1 MGQIAEKMPGRR
13 MIGNSAKQEP
23 VPQAANSA
31 SSTGIRP
38 ARGRVAMASDIG
50 GLLCAASAMIRR
62 PYRIS
67 YAIEVL
73 VVALGVACASQCNA
87 LPLAD
92 TGPAAPTLGGQAQKP
107 LPSGVQDLVL
117 AWQRY
122 RPDAERVTRLRKQIE
137 AEVSQGLDPAHAALL
152 WHTKAN
158 AAEELQ
164 EVDLRVQFL
173 QKALG
178 YASQAGD
185 SGDGRMGSLRRIRS
199 EWASAL
205 RPARGITASLDAQLA
220 FAAELEGSTEQNLGW
235 LVGVYAQIGQAY
247 LQLGQLEQ
255 ARAYLNRLTLALE
268 RLRTRRGAE
277 LRMPQWQRQTE
288 SLRGDILR
296 AEGRLLE
303 AEMAFLSAIRSGE
316 ESARLLTDRQAQGM
330 FAAPAQRAES
340 TQDDD
345 QIRLAVLYIDQ
356 GRLDESE
363 LLLRAVLQRALV
375 RDGRNSILVGKT
387 LSTLAKLMLNRGR
400 SADAVALAR
409 SAQQSL
415 QEAGLSEFSLP
426 RAAGQ
431 TLLANALV
439 VDGQAAEAVA
449 LMDNLR
455 SRWMLD
461 ERLEDGLG
469 NGSLQSVRGYLLVGR
484 LQDALQDADR
494 LLQRSLRH
502 LGNQHYDTAEARAY
516 RAMVLRRLGRREEA
530 QREFEAAGRV
540 LLDTGKLS
548 AKQQTQPARAQR
560 LRLILGEY
568 IDLLLS
574 DTSRRIPAD
583 LARSFTLA
591 DVARWQSVQRAMTG
605 SALRAATG
613 APDLAA
619 RIKKVQDTDD
629 EVQALYKQLI
639 ALRAAAPQLQSAQ
652 QIRRVEQTIA
662 SSQKTMDRELATI
675 RRQFPQYDTLV
686 NPRPAD
692 LEAVRKSLRAG
703 EALLSVYVNP
713 QGTYVWALAPDGTL
727 LFHLSAQPDRWVDA
741 RVRRLRSS
749 VDFNAA
755 TGTGEMDFD
764 LQAGVD
770 LYQEL
775 LAPVA
780 AAWKTADTLIVVAN
794 GALGQIPFSMLP
806 TLQLPAADLQAQR
819 RWRAVPWLARQV
831 AVAYAPSI
839 SSLVTLRNL
848 PRSSQD
854 RAAFTGFGDPVFG
867 TPIGKAPTRALTRR
881 TRSLPF
887 AAPLAATPDRLSDEA
902 GKSTEERMGQQWQP
916 VLMDLPDTRDEIIA
930 IAQALSADIQHDTY
944 FGERANPKAV
954 LEAELS
960 RRRVIA
966 FATHGL
972 VPGDLP
978 GLDQPALALSPG
990 PGQPVSE
997 GLLRLDQILRLS
1009 LDADLVVLSACNTAA
1024 SDGAGSEAVSG
1035 LGRGFFHAGARS
1047 LLATHWPVETSSA
1060 REMVSSLFRHYAS
1073 NPRVTRAQALR
1084 HAMLHVMDEGVEDT
1098 SDPSQ
1103 PYDHPAFWAPYAL
1116 YGDPGR

>member
-1 MGQIAEKMPGRR
+1 M
-13 MIGNSAKQEP
+13 
-23 VPQAANSA
+23 
-31 SSTGIRP
+31 
-38 ARGRVAMASDIG
+38 
-50 GLLCAASAMIRR
+50 LH
-62 PYRIS
+62 
-67 YAIEVL
+67 AIHAL
-73 VVALGVACASQCNA
+73 VALVGVSLALQSRA

-92 TGPAAPTLGGQAQKP
+92 NEPAPPARVAQASNNLPGGI
-107 LPSGVQDLVL
+107 QDLTL
-117 AWQRY
+117 ALQSY
-122 RPDAERVTRLRKQIE
+122 GPDAERVRRLRQQM
-137 AEVSQGLDPAHAALL
+137 EVEVPPGLDPARAAFL

-173 QKALG
+173 QQALS
-178 YASQAGD
+178 YASQLGD
-185 SGDGRMGSLRRIRS
+185 TGDGRMGSLRRIRS

-205 RPARGITASLDAQLA
+205 RPARGITASLDAQLV

-247 LQLGQLEQ
+247 LQLGHLEQ

-268 RLRTRRGAE
+268 RLRNRRGAE

-296 AEGRLLE
+296 AEGRLQE

-316 ESARLLTDRQAQGM
+316 ESARILTDRQAQGM
-330 FAAPAQRAES
+330 FAASAQRAES

-345 QIRLAVLYIDQ
+345 QLRLAVLYIDQ

-363 LLLRAVLQRALV
+363 LLLRKVLQRALA

-439 VDGQAAEAVA
+439 VDGQPAEAVA
-449 LMDNLR
+449 LIDNLR

-461 ERLEDGLG
+461 DRLEDGLG

-484 LQDALQDADR
+484 LQDALRDADR
-494 LLQRSLRH
+494 LLQRNLRH

-516 RAMVLRRLGRREEA
+516 RAMVLRRLGRQEEA
-530 QREFEAAGRV
+530 HKEFEAAGRI

-548 AKQQTQPARAQR
+548 AKQQTQPARVQR

-574 DTSRRIPAD
+574 DTNRRSPAN

-613 APDLAA
+613 APELAA
-619 RIKKVQDTDD
+619 RIKRVQDTDD
-629 EVQALYKQLI
+629 ELQALYKQLI
-639 ALRAAAPQLQSAQ
+639 ALRSAAPQQQSAQ
-652 QIRRVEQTIA
+652 RIRQVEQTIS

-675 RRQFPQYDTLV
+675 RRQFPQYDALV
-686 NPRPAD
+686 NPRPAELD
-692 LEAVRKSLRAG
+692 AVRKSLRVG
-703 EALLSVYVNP
+703 EALLSIYVNP
-713 QGTYVWALAPDGTL
+713 QGTYVWALAPDGKM
-727 LFHLSAQPDRWVDA
+727 LFHLSAQVESWIDA
-741 RVRRLRSS
+741 RVRRMRKS

-755 TGTGEMDFD
+755 PGMNEMDFD
-764 LQAGVD
+764 LQAGTD

-780 AAWKTADTLIVVAN
+780 AAWKQADTLIVVAN
-794 GALGQIPFSMLP
+794 GALGQVPFSMLP
-806 TLQLPAADLQAQR
+806 TWQLPVAGLQAQQ
-819 RWRAVPWLARQV
+819 RWRDVPWLARQV

-839 SSLVTLRNL
+839 SSFVTLRSL
-848 PRSSQD
+848 PRSSED
-854 RAAFTGFGDPVFG
+854 RGAFTGFGDPAFG
-867 TPIGKAPTRALTRR
+867 SQVGTALTRGLARR

-887 AAPLAATPDRLSDEA
+887 AAPLATAPDLPSEAA
-902 GKSTEERMGQQWQP
+902 GKPREGNLGPLSQP
-916 VLMDLPDTRDEIIA
+916 VLVELPDTRDEIIA
-930 IAQALSADIQHDTY
+930 IAQALSADIQKDTF
-944 FGERANPKAV
+944 FGERANPKTV

-1060 REMVSSLFRHYAS
+1060 RETVSSLFRHYAS

-1084 HAMLHVMDEGVEDT
+1084 HAMLHVMDQGVED
-1098 SDPSQ
+1098 SNDPSQ